1 MEVSTEVRGPAGW
14 RSKWRRAGVALLLSA
29 VVVAPCFWQPRI
41 QAGDLSSHIYNAWLS
56 QLIESGRLEG
66 LVLTRQATNVLFDL
80 VLAHLF
86 PLFGAEAAQR
96 IAVSASALLFFWGAF
111 QFLTAV
117 AGSRPW
123 HLAPCVAIFAYG
135 WVFHMG
141 FFNFYLS
148 MALCLWALAL
158 LRKGTGWRLPAAGGL
173 LLAAATAH
181 LLPVAWSAGLAV
193 YLWMARRVHPRRR
206 AWLTAAGLLLIG
218 GLHAFLASRYVSK
231 WTPRQFASMTGADQI
246 WVFEAKYYFLLVGLV
261 LMWGLLF
268 LNLLHQRGAR
278 RIVLGI
284 PFQFCIM
291 SAAIVVA
298 LPDAVLLPGYRHA
311 LSYIAERMS
320 LGVGICV
327 CALLGAARPK
337 LWQRVGMVALAG
349 VFFLFLYQ
357 DERALN
363 RFEDQMES
371 VVASLPAGQR
381 VISGVTENGTRSNAL
396 AHVLD
401 RVCLGRCFS
410 YGNYEPSTAQFR
422 VRARGPNPYV
432 THSYPDADAI
442 LRGGYVPRQKDL
454 PMWQVRLG
462 PDRTLLAVPL
472 AAGSRCS
479 LDTVAVFPKWTVNER
494 AASSVTAAGS
504 SRKSL

>member
-1 MEVSTEVRGPAGW
+1 MEATSQMRATSGG
-14 RSKWRRAGVALLLSA
+14 RSPWRRAGVALLLSA
-29 VVVAPCFWQPRI
+29 VMVAPCFWQPRI

-56 QLIESGRLEG
+56 QLIETGRLDG
-66 LVLTRQATNVLFDL
+66 LVLTQQATNVLFDL
-80 VLAHLF
+80 VLARLF

-96 IAVSASALLFFWGAF
+96 IAVSGAALLFFWGAF

-117 AGSRPW
+117 AGRRPW

-141 FFNFYLS
+141 FFNFYIS
-148 MALCLWALAL
+148 MALCLWALSL
-158 LRKGTGWRLPAAGGL
+158 LWEGTGWRLPAAGAL
-173 LLAAATAH
+173 LLAASTAH

-193 YLWMARRVHPRRR
+193 YLWIARRVHPRRR
-206 AWLTAAGLLLIG
+206 AWLTAAGLLFIG
-218 GLHAFLASRYVSK
+218 GLHAFLATRYVSR
-231 WTPRQFASMTGADQI
+231 WTPKQFASMTGADQI
-246 WVFEAKYYFLLVGLV
+246 WVFESKYYFLLVALV

-268 LNLLHQRGAR
+268 LNLLHRRGAR

-284 PFQFCIM
+284 PFQFCVM

-327 CALLGAARPK
+327 CALLGAARPTG
-337 LWQRVGMVALAG
+337 WQRFGMAAVAG

-371 VVASLPAGQR
+371 VVASLPPGQR
-381 VISGVTENGTRSNAL
+381 VISGVTETGTRHNAL

-401 RVCLGRCFS
+401 RACLGRCFS

-422 VRARGPNPYV
+422 VRAIGPNPYV
-432 THSYPDADAI
+432 THSYGDADAI
-442 LRGGYVPRQKDL
+442 LTGTYVPRPGDL

-462 PDRTLLAVPL
+462 PDRRLLAAPL
-472 AAGSRCS
+472 AAGKRYS
-479 LDTVAVFPKWTVNER
+479 LDTVALFPKWTGNEW
-494 AASSVTAAGS
+494 AASSVTAVRL